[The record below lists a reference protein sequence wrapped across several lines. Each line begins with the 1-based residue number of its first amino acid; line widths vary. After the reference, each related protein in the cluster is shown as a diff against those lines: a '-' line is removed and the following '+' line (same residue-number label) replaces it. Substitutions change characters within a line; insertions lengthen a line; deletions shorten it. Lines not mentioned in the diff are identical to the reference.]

1 MNDINLNCEYFDED
15 SFTNSFNNSNN
26 ICILQCG
33 ILADYLF
40 TLNVKGTFPEV
51 IPKCH
56 NIGFLVLD
64 TLCDNKLLLFIN
76 VAHGNGIYNH
86 GLSST
91 TYTHYNI
98 TW

>member
-1 MNDINLNCEYFDED
+1 MEYKYD
-15 SFTNSFNNSNN
+15 
-26 ICILQCG
+26 CIIQLFIIKNVNVQCG

-51 IPKCH
+51 ISKCH

-64 TLCDNKLLLFIN
+64 TLCDNKLLIFIN
-76 VAHGNGIYNH
+76 MDYGNGIYNH

>member
-1 MNDINLNCEYFDED
+1 MWKSY
-15 SFTNSFNNSNN
+15 
-26 ICILQCG
+26 QCG
-33 ILADYLF
+33 ILAGYLF
-40 TLNVKGTFPEV
+40 TLSVKGTFSEV

-91 TYTHYNI
+91 SLHIHI
-98 TW
+98 TISHGNVILIRKEMGIVCIED